1 MLDLNKTKI
10 YEVWHDYVKP
20 KYRKNIK
27 LCYMDTDSFIVHV
40 KRDETYKHIVESAK
54 KALTLQLLKRWIRWK
69 SHERICWINSKNM

>member
-10 YEVWHDYVKP
+10 YEVWLDYVKP

-40 KRDETYKHIVESAK
+40 KRDETYKHIAESAK
-54 KALTLQLLKRWIRWK
+54 KALALQLLKR
-69 SHERICWINSKNM
+69 

>member
-10 YEVWHDYVKP
+10 DEYWHDYVKP

-27 LCYMDTDSFIVHV
+27 LCYMDTDSFTVYV

-54 KALTLQLLKRWIRWK
+54 KSFDTSTFEKM
-69 SHERICWINSKNM
+69 N